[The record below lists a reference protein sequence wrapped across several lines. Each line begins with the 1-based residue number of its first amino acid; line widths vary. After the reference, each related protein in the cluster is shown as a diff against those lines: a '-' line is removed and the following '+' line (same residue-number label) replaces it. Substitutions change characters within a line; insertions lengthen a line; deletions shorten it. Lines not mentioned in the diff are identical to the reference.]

1 MPVIHIT
8 TWPLKDE
15 DSARA
20 IVEGITRVV
29 HDATGAPLHKISV
42 AISEVSPSRWGEAG
56 IMGSDPG
63 FREKS
68 KRSTYTERE

>member
-1 MPVIHIT
+1 MPIIHIT

-20 IVEGITRVV
+20 MVEGLTRVM
-29 HDATGAPLHKISV
+29 HEATGAPLHKISV
-42 AISEVSPSRWGEAG
+42 VISEVAPARWGEAG

-68 KRSTYTERE
+68 RRSSYRERE